1 MTWKFTQANLKRREI
16 IDCINRGI
24 GGCEPLGNSRFLVS
38 GRLTPEQRQVVELV
52 LDSRDRVVSISGAA
66 GTGKTVTYWNGSP
79 RPVFPLDD

>member
-1 MTWKFTQANLKRREI
+1 
-16 IDCINRGI
+16 
-24 GGCEPLGNSRFLVS
+24 
-38 GRLTPEQRQVVELV
+38 VVELV